1 MNRLRRL
8 LGTIWPLLLAIVV
21 VAGAL
26 WAGDA
31 DQLLIRQRLI
41 AVQFWS
47 LEIVFVLVVALTLHQ
62 LPALARAMPFRRH
75 DWRAIAGCVVLA
87 GLLSAWV
94 APRTNRIFYDE
105 QIYQGI
111 GHNLADLRRAQM
123 CHEGIVEYAQLQCAR
138 GEYNKQPNGYP
149 HLLSVA
155 FRAFG
160 VADTLAHRVNIAIM
174 MAHVLVVALVAG
186 AWLRDPRPAIAAA
199 AVFATIPQQLQWS
212 ATAAAEPS
220 AAVACTLAVLAALRF
235 TATRST
241 ASLLWT
247 VVSTAWAV
255 QFRPESMLIVPVVA
269 LIIVAHV
276 PREIW
281 TRRMFGATALGAVL
295 LAVHLAHL
303 MVVRSEGW
311 GAAGDRFSVEF
322 FQANL
327 AVNGWFYLAD
337 WRFPAAF
344 GVAAVA
350 GALIPGDRRFR
361 LIAAAYFVAFWSVFL
376 FFYAGS
382 YNYGADV
389 RYSLMTYV
397 PVALLAGRAA
407 AVGLRRIGEWPVAQ
421 RVAAVAAMTHLLLY
435 LPGVRAVGE
444 EAWAARADVA
454 YGRTFAAVISPRA
467 LVLTHNPHMFH
478 LWGRNAAQLSI
489 AVHEEGFLAAARQRY
504 GDEIYLHWNYWC
516 NVADPAQRDLCPRLL
531 ERTSG
536 AVVTEHHERGQR
548 FALIRL
554 NAARQ

>member
-1 MNRLRRL
+1 
-8 LGTIWPLLLAIVV
+8 
-21 VAGAL
+21 
-26 WAGDA
+26 
-31 DQLLIRQRLI
+31 
-41 AVQFWS
+41 
-47 LEIVFVLVVALTLHQ
+47 
-62 LPALARAMPFRRH
+62 
-75 DWRAIAGCVVLA
+75 
-87 GLLSAWV
+87 
-94 APRTNRIFYDE
+94 
-105 QIYQGI
+105 
-111 GHNLADLRRAQM
+111 
-123 CHEGIVEYAQLQCAR
+123 
-138 GEYNKQPNGYP
+138 
-149 HLLSVA
+149 
-155 FRAFG
+155 
-160 VADTLAHRVNIAIM
+160 
-174 MAHVLVVALVAG
+174 
-186 AWLRDPRPAIAAA
+186 
-199 AVFATIPQQLQWS
+199 
-212 ATAAAEPS
+212 
-220 AAVACTLAVLAALRF
+220 
-235 TATRST
+235 
-241 ASLLWT
+241 
-247 VVSTAWAV
+247 
-255 QFRPESMLIVPVVA
+255 
-269 LIIVAHV
+269 
-276 PREIW
+276 
-281 TRRMFGATALGAVL
+281 
-295 LAVHLAHL
+295 
-303 MVVRSEGW
+303 
-311 GAAGDRFSVEF
+311 
-322 FQANL
+322 
-327 AVNGWFYLAD
+327 
-337 WRFPAAF
+337 
-344 GVAAVA
+344 VAAVA